1 MKIDRM
7 IAIIVS
13 LIRKNRIQAKELAEM
28 FDVSVRTIYR
38 DIEAIN
44 QAGIPIIT
52 YQGINGGVSIA
63 EGYKLDKNVL
73 SNSELAAIVTVLQ
86 GIPTAPW
93 NINNQALL
101 EKLKSVVP
109 PSHLESF
116 NLKTQQFFVDLSS
129 WGSNALLEK
138 KVDTLKL
145 AIELSKSVE
154 FNYCNMKGELTLR
167 EVEPYT
173 LILKAQKWYLYAF
186 CKNRNDFRM
195 FKLSRIRDMR
205 MTDTGFVRREINLK
219 ELPWNREWAGTERT
233 MEVVLKFDS
242 EIKTVAGEWFGF
254 ESLEPCDDGRF
265 MVKSAMPEDNWLLGF
280 ILSFG
285 NHVEVVEPEYLR
297 EKIKDVAKEICKIY
311 EK

>member
-7 IAIIVS
+7 IAIIVA

-63 EGYKLDKNVL
+63 EGYKLEKNVL
-73 SNSELAAIVTVLQ
+73 SNSELAAIVTALQ

-93 NINNQALL
+93 NINNQILL

-116 NLKTQQFFVDLSS
+116 NLKTQQFFVDLSP
-129 WGSNALLEK
+129 WGSNASLERK
-138 KVDTLKL
+138 IDMLKQ
-145 AIELSKSVE
+145 AIDISKSVE
-154 FNYCNMKGELTLR
+154 FNYCSIKGELTLR
-167 EVEPYT
+167 EVEPHT

-195 FKLSRIRDMR
+195 FKLSRIKDIRI
-205 MTDTGFVRREINLK
+205 TDAGFVRREISLK
-219 ELPWNREWAGTERT
+219 ELPWNTEWADLGRT
-233 MEVVLKFDS
+233 VELVLKFDS
-242 EIKTVAGEWFGF
+242 EIEAVAGDWFGF
-254 ESLEPCDDGRF
+254 DSLEPCDDGRF
-265 MVKSAMPEDNWLLGF
+265 MVKTVMPEDNWLLGF
-280 ILSFG
+280 VLSFG
-285 NHVEVVEPEYLR
+285 NHVEVVEPEHLR
-297 EKIKDVAKEICKIY
+297 EKIKGAAKEIWKIY